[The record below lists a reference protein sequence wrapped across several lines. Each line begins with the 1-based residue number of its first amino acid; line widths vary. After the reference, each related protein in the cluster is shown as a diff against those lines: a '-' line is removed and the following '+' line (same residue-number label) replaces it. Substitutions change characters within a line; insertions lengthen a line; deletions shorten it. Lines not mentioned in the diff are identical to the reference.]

1 MAQFSEPQITRYLSP
16 NLIADYFQLAP
27 AALLIYDCL
36 LTIGSEVRFIWGSKT
51 RAAPVFFLNRVT
63 MVGLAVTGILGM
75 LSWPSTEM
83 STHSCEG
90 ILITNEIFITA
101 SYIIWSW
108 VSAIRVKALS
118 QSRALACVTLL
129 LGLMPIVSNMV
140 LYAKTKFLTVSL
152 TPSFT
157 TCATDASISPSLDTR
172 CASFMDSDILATSP
186 FDATLLLDAVLY
198 ASRACAIAGDLIVI
212 VVTWYKTSGDGNKLR
227 VFCLRE
233 MLRGRRDAPTLAD
246 LLIRDGMLCFL
257 VLLILNVAQMVTSF
271 QTAYGVLNVFITS
284 MASVLVSRLL
294 INLNEAVDQDVALE
308 PHTQLGSYWLG
319 SIAQTQTEVPTIIFA
334 RVLPGPGAGH
344 ILFAEPQYF

>member
-1 MAQFSEPQITRYLSP
+1 
-16 NLIADYFQLAP
+16 
-27 AALLIYDCL
+27 
-36 LTIGSEVRFIWGSKT
+36 
-51 RAAPVFFLNRVT
+51 
-63 MVGLAVTGILGM
+63 MV
-75 LSWPSTEM
+75 
-83 STHSCEG
+83 
-90 ILITNEIFITA
+90 
-101 SYIIWSW
+101 
-108 VSAIRVKALS
+108 
-118 QSRALACVTLL
+118 
-129 LGLMPIVSNMV
+129 LGLGNPCQSAQPEPCAGLRNTVARPHADRFKYGQV
-140 LYAKTKFLTVSL
+140 LYAKTKFFTVSL

-319 SIAQTQTEVPTIIFA
+319 
-334 RVLPGPGAGH
+334 PGAGH